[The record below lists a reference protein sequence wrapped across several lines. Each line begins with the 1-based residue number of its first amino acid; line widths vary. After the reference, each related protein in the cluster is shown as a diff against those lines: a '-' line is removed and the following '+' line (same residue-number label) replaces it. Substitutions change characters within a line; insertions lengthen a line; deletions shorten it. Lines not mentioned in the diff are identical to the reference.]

1 MVRLASPAM
10 TLLLDLAL
18 LELCATLLLDFTEDD
33 EATTLLE
40 LAGVT
45 TELLPGS
52 GKVAPA

>member
-1 MVRLASPAM
+1 M

-33 EATTLLE
+33 EATMLLE

-45 TELLPGS
+45 TALLPGS